1 MNTGVKIILSVIIGI
16 IGFLC
21 LGLWPYIPGPG
32 VIISI
37 GLFVGSIL
45 GIRAI
50 WAKKKVDGEGDVF
63 KNKDR
68 LNKD

>member
-32 VIISI
+32 VLISI
-37 GLFVGSIL
+37 GLFVGAIL

-50 WAKKKVDGEGDVF
+50 F
-63 KNKDR
+63 
-68 LNKD
+68 LN